1 MNENLRQSVNLY
13 RMDADEN
20 IELVVGDATE
30 MFPNGGISGIGSGF
44 GRNEN
49 QYIWRMTEYNGKLC
63 IGTFDT
69 SSLLEPVGQFANGD
83 ILNMTP
89 EEWARLIGFI
99 RDLIEIGGSGDE
111 DGTEAMDKLLA
122 EFSNEEIAHM
132 LATGDVSKL
141 GIDLD
146 KKGIAPETVKAYLMR
161 EEISAQNPDALP
173 DFGSIRDLIEKLGGI
188 EGVIAAVRSLLT
200 CASYLTDADRGF
212 DMYISDDGVNFE
224 TVTTNGFGDPY
235 NHGLRVFAETSSGLT
250 IGTANPFYGTQVW
263 LMDEGGETEEYT
275 VTFEDGMTGE
285 ILGTATVPSG
295 EILGSELFPAA
306 PEHEGFTF
314 IGWDYDGT
322 PVNSDIT
329 VTALYEHA
337 APPAD
342 IGDVNMDGSVDTLD
356 ALLVLRYV
364 MQVGELE
371 HPELADMDGD
381 GSITTVD
388 ALAILRTAIL

>member
-1 MNENLRQSVNLY
+1 
-13 RMDADEN
+13 
-20 IELVVGDATE
+20 
-30 MFPNGGISGIGSGF
+30 
-44 GRNEN
+44 
-49 QYIWRMTEYNGKLC
+49 
-63 IGTFDT
+63 
-69 SSLLEPVGQFANGD
+69 
-83 ILNMTP
+83 
-89 EEWARLIGFI
+89 
-99 RDLIEIGGSGDE
+99 
-111 DGTEAMDKLLA
+111 
-122 EFSNEEIAHM
+122 
-132 LATGDVSKL
+132 
-141 GIDLD
+141 
-146 KKGIAPETVKAYLMR
+146 
-161 EEISAQNPDALP
+161 
-173 DFGSIRDLIEKLGGI
+173 
-188 EGVIAAVRSLLT
+188 
-200 CASYLTDADRGF
+200 
-212 DMYISDDGVNFE
+212 
-224 TVTTNGFGDPY
+224 
-235 NHGLRVFAETSSGLT
+235 
-250 IGTANPFYGTQVW
+250 
-263 LMDEGGETEEYT
+263 
-275 VTFEDGMTGE
+275 MTGE
-285 ILGTATVPSG
+285 ILGTATVPAG

>member
-1 MNENLRQSVNLY
+1 
-13 RMDADEN
+13 
-20 IELVVGDATE
+20 
-30 MFPNGGISGIGSGF
+30 
-44 GRNEN
+44 
-49 QYIWRMTEYNGKLC
+49 
-63 IGTFDT
+63 
-69 SSLLEPVGQFANGD
+69 
-83 ILNMTP
+83 
-89 EEWARLIGFI
+89 
-99 RDLIEIGGSGDE
+99 
-111 DGTEAMDKLLA
+111 MDKLLA

-188 EGVIAAVRSLLT
+188 EGVMAAVRSLLT

-275 VTFEDGMTGE
+275 VTFEDGVTGE

-329 VTALYEHA
+329 VTALYEQA

-356 ALLVLRYV
+356 ALLVLRHV

>member
-1 MNENLRQSVNLY
+1 
-13 RMDADEN
+13 
-20 IELVVGDATE
+20 
-30 MFPNGGISGIGSGF
+30 
-44 GRNEN
+44 
-49 QYIWRMTEYNGKLC
+49 
-63 IGTFDT
+63 
-69 SSLLEPVGQFANGD
+69 
-83 ILNMTP
+83 
-89 EEWARLIGFI
+89 
-99 RDLIEIGGSGDE
+99 
-111 DGTEAMDKLLA
+111 
-122 EFSNEEIAHM
+122 
-132 LATGDVSKL
+132 
-141 GIDLD
+141 
-146 KKGIAPETVKAYLMR
+146 
-161 EEISAQNPDALP
+161 
-173 DFGSIRDLIEKLGGI
+173 
-188 EGVIAAVRSLLT
+188 
-200 CASYLTDADRGF
+200 
-212 DMYISDDGVNFE
+212 MYISDDGVNFE

-275 VTFEDGMTGE
+275 VTFEDGVTGE
-285 ILGTATVPSG
+285 ILGTATVPAG

-314 IGWDYDGT
+314 IDWDYDGT

-329 VTALYEHA
+329 VTAMYEQA

-356 ALLVLRYV
+356 ALLVLRHV